1 VATLRILIDQ
11 FVGNWRMCRKKMSKR
26 EGGPHGDIQTGEG
39 VCLRNELGISW
50 LGLGPNFERSD
61 RAHLASSTLHSFS
74 PFVI

>member
-1 VATLRILIDQ
+1 
-11 FVGNWRMCRKKMSKR
+11 MSKR

-74 PFVI
+74 AVTDVTLMEQRRRNLR